1 MELIFAGL
9 LDSISPNSLMFLLL
23 GVAIGV
29 VVGAIPGINGPMAI
43 ALFIP
48 VTYYMTPLTAIGFLV
63 GLNKGAFFG
72 GAVSAVLLRTP
83 GTPEAAATAWDGYPL
98 TRQGKGEKALRM
110 ALYSS
115 VAGDFLS
122 TVVLIL
128 VAAPLAA
135 VALFMGP
142 AEIFALISLALTVI
156 AGIGTTSI
164 ARGLIAA
171 AFGILVGLIGDEPV
185 TALPRLTFDIYQL
198 GAGLSLIPVAI
209 GLLAFSEILL
219 QLERFAVRGGVEHS
233 AHVFSKKIED
243 RLIGLREFF
252 ANWRTLVRGSLIGIG
267 VGAMPGLGAPVAS
280 FMSYDQAMKRSKHR
294 EEFGKGRLEGIA
306 ASESANS
313 SVVASS
319 LIPLFVLGIPGNLA
333 AAMLMGAFMIHGMQP
348 GPLLFKENA
357 QLMYGIYGSLL
368 LASLFLLVIGRF
380 GLRLFC
386 KAVDIPAIILYPI
399 VIFTCLMGAYLG
411 KSSMFDVGVM
421 LVFGVIGYYMR
432 KFDYSYVAFLIG
444 FILAPEWE
452 RALQQV
458 VIISEFDTWM
468 FFQRPVAMILMG
480 LTLFVIVRTY
490 MSSASAR
497 RRKRAEDER
506 AEAER
511 AAAGSNESN

>member
-1 MELIFAGL
+1 MEMIFAGL
-9 LDSISPNSLMFLLL
+9 LDSISPASLMFVLI

-29 VVGAIPGINGPMAI
+29 LVGAIPGINGPMAI

-48 VTYYMTPLTAIGFLV
+48 ITYYMTPLTAIGFLV

-98 TRQGKGEKALRM
+98 TQQGKGEKALRM

-115 VAGDFLS
+115 VVGDFLS
-122 TVVLIL
+122 TIVLIL
-128 VAAPLAA
+128 IAAPLAA
-135 VALFMGP
+135 LALFMGP
-142 AEIFALISLALTVI
+142 SEIFALISLALTVI

-164 ARGLIAA
+164 CRGLIAA
-171 AFGILVGLIGDEPV
+171 GLGIVMGLIGTEPV
-185 TALPRLTFDIYQL
+185 TALPRLTFDVYQL

-209 GLLAFSEILL
+209 GLLAFSEIII
-219 QLERFAVRGGVEHS
+219 QLERFTGKGAS
-233 AHVFSKKIED
+233 AQVATVFSSKRED
-243 RLIGLREFF
+243 RLLSLKEFF
-252 ANWRTLVRGSLIGIG
+252 ANTKTLVRGTLIGIG

-280 FMSYDQAMKRSKHR
+280 FMSYDQAMKRSKHK
-294 EEFGKGRLEGIA
+294 EEFGQGRLEGIG

-333 AAMLMGAFMIHGMQP
+333 AAMLMGAFMIFGMQP

-368 LASLFLLVIGRF
+368 LASLFLLVIGRV
-380 GLRLFC
+380 GMRLFC
-386 KAVDIPAIILYPI
+386 KAVNIPAMILYPI
-399 VIFTCLMGAYLG
+399 VMFTCIMGAYLG
-411 KSSMFDVGVM
+411 QSSMFDVGVM
-421 LVFGVIGYYMR
+421 LTFGFIGYFMR
-432 KFDYSYVAFLIG
+432 KLDYSYVAFLIG

-458 VIISEFDTWM
+458 VIISEFEPFM
-468 FFQRPVAMILMG
+468 FFQRPVAMVLMV
-480 LTLFVIVRTY
+480 LTLFVIGRTFW
-490 MSSASAR
+490 STLNAT
-497 RRKRAEDER
+497 RKK
-506 AEAER
+506 R
-511 AAAGSNESN
+511 AAATAAAAAGQHKSD

>member
-1 MELIFAGL
+1 MEMIIAGL
-9 LDSISPNSLMFLLL
+9 LDSITPASLLFLLG
-23 GVAIGV
+23 GVAVGV
-29 VVGAIPGINGPMAI
+29 LIGAIPGINGPMAI

-48 VTYYMTPLTAIGFLV
+48 ITYYMTPLTAIGFLV

-83 GTPEAAATAWDGYPL
+83 GTPEAAATSWDGYPL
-98 TRQGKGEKALRM
+98 TQQGKGEKALRM

-115 VAGDFLS
+115 VAGDFIS

-128 VAAPLAA
+128 IAAPLAA

-142 AEIFALISLALTVI
+142 PEIFALISLALTVI

-164 ARGLIAA
+164 CRGLIAA
-171 AFGILVGLIGDEPV
+171 GLGILIGLIGTEPV
-185 TALPRLTFDIYQL
+185 TALPRLTFDVYQL
-198 GAGLSLIPVAI
+198 GSGLSLIPVAI
-209 GLLAFSEILL
+209 GLLAFSEILV
-219 QLERFAVRGGVEHS
+219 QLEKFTGKAGGEH
-233 AHVFSKKIED
+233 AANVFSSKRED
-243 RLIGLREFF
+243 RLLSLKEFF
-252 ANWRTLVRGSLIGIG
+252 ANTKTLLRGSLIGIG

-280 FMSYDQAMKRSKHR
+280 FMSYDQAMKRSKNK
-294 EEFGKGRLEGIA
+294 EEFGKGSLEGIG

-313 SVVASS
+313 SVVAAS

-357 QLMYGIYGSLL
+357 QLMYGIYGSLI
-368 LASLFLLVIGRF
+368 LASLFLALIGRF
-380 GLRLFC
+380 GLRFFC
-386 KAVDIPAIILYPI
+386 KAVDIPAMILYPI
-399 VIFTCLMGAYLG
+399 VVFTCIMGAYLG

-421 LVFGVIGYYMR
+421 LTFGFIGYFMR

-458 VIISEFDTWM
+458 VIISQYDTFM
-468 FFQRPVAMILMG
+468 FFQRPVAMVLMV
-480 LTLFVIVRTY
+480 LTIFVVVRTFWG
-490 MSSASAR
+490 SINAR
-497 RRKRAEDER
+497 RKKKQVA
-506 AEAER
+506 AAA
-511 AAAGSNESN
+511 AAAGQHKGD

>member
-1 MELIFAGL
+1 MEMILAGL
-9 LDSISPNSLMFLLL
+9 MDSIAPASLMYLFL

-29 VVGAIPGINGPMAI
+29 IVGAIPGINGPMAI

-48 VTYYMTPLTAIGFLV
+48 ITYYMTPLTAIGFLV

-83 GTPEAAATAWDGYPL
+83 GTPEAAATSWDGYPL
-98 TRQGKGEKALRM
+98 TQQGKGEKALRM

-115 VAGDFLS
+115 VAGDFIS

-128 VAAPLAA
+128 IAAPLAA

-156 AGIGTTSI
+156 AGIGTNSI
-164 ARGLIAA
+164 SRGLVAA
-171 AFGILVGLIGDEPV
+171 GFGILLGLIGTEPV

-198 GAGLSLIPVAI
+198 GGGLSLIPVAI
-209 GLLAFSEILL
+209 GLLAFSEIII
-219 QLERFAVRGGVEHS
+219 QLEKITGKASGQCS
-233 AHVFSKKIED
+233 THVFSSKRED
-243 RLIGLREFF
+243 RLLSLKEFF
-252 ANWRTLVRGSLIGIG
+252 GNTRTLLRGSLIGIG

-280 FMSYDQAMKRSKHR
+280 FMSYDQAMKRSKKK
-294 EEFGKGRLEGIA
+294 EEFGKGSLEGIG

-368 LASLFLLVIGRF
+368 LASLFLMVIGRF
-380 GLRLFC
+380 GMKLFC
-386 KAVDIPAIILYPI
+386 KAVNIPAMILYPI
-399 VIFTCLMGAYLG
+399 VIFTCIMGSYLG
-411 KSSMFDVGVM
+411 RSSMFDVGVM
-421 LVFGVIGYYMR
+421 LAFGFVGYFMR
-432 KFDYSYVAFLIG
+432 KFDYSYVAFIIG

-458 VIISEFDTWM
+458 VIISQYDTYM
-468 FFQRPVAMILMG
+468 FFQRPVAMILMA
-480 LTLFVIVRTY
+480 LTIFVVVRTFWG
-490 MSSASAR
+490 SIQAG
-497 RRKRAEDER
+497 RKK
-506 AEAER
+506 R
-511 AAAGSNESN
+511 AAAAGQHSSD

>member
-1 MELIFAGL
+1 MEMIFAGL
-9 LDSISPNSLMFLLL
+9 MDSISPASLMFVVV

-29 VVGAIPGINGPMAI
+29 LVGAIPGINGPMAI

-48 VTYYMTPLTAIGFLV
+48 ITYYMTPLTAIGFLV

-98 TRQGKGEKALRM
+98 TQQGKGEKALRM

-122 TVVLIL
+122 TIVLVVI
-128 VAAPLAA
+128 AAPLAA

-142 AEIFALISLALTVI
+142 AEIFALISVALTVI

-164 ARGLIAA
+164 SRGLIAA
-171 AFGILVGLIGDEPV
+171 GLGITVGLIGTEPV
-185 TALPRLTFDIYQL
+185 TALPRLAFDIYQL
-198 GAGLSLIPVAI
+198 EGGLSLIPVAI
-209 GLLAFSEILL
+209 GLLAFSEIII
-219 QLERFAVRGGVEHS
+219 QMERFTGKGGGAEH
-233 AHVFSKKIED
+233 AATVFSSKRED
-243 RLIGLREFF
+243 RLLSLKEFF
-252 ANWRTLVRGSLIGIG
+252 SNARTLLRGTLIGIG

-280 FMSYDQAMKRSKHR
+280 FMSYDQAMKRSKQKDQ
-294 EEFGKGRLEGIA
+294 FGKGALEGIG

-313 SVVASS
+313 SVVAAS

-368 LASLFLLVIGRF
+368 LASGFLLVVGRF
-380 GLRLFC
+380 GMRWFC
-386 KAVDIPAIILYPI
+386 KAVNIPSLILYPI
-399 VIFTCLMGAYLG
+399 VVFTCIMGSYLG
-411 KSSMFDVGVM
+411 RSSMFDVVVM
-421 LVFGVIGYYMR
+421 LVFSFVGYFMR

-458 VIISEFDTWM
+458 VIISQHDTYM
-468 FFQRPVAMILMG
+468 FFQRPVAVALMV
-480 LTLFVIVRTY
+480 LTFFVVARTFWG
-490 MSSASAR
+490 SIHAGR
-497 RRKRAEDER
+497 KKRA
-506 AEAER
+506 AEAAV
-511 AAAGSNESN
+511 AAVGQHKGD

>member
-1 MELIFAGL
+1 MDMIIEGL
-9 LDSISPNSLMFLLL
+9 MNALTPISLMYVFL
-23 GVAIGV
+23 GVFLGV
-29 VVGAIPGINGPMAI
+29 LIGAIPGINGPMAI

-48 VTYYMTPLTAIGFLV
+48 ITYYMTPLTAIGFLV

-83 GTPEAAATAWDGYPL
+83 GTPEAAATSWDGYPL
-98 TRQGKGEKALRM
+98 TQQGKGEKALRM

-128 VAAPLAA
+128 IAAPLAA

-142 AEIFALISLALTVI
+142 SEIFALITLALTII
-156 AGIGTTSI
+156 AGIGTSSI
-164 ARGLIAA
+164 GRGLIAA
-171 AFGILVGLIGDEPV
+171 SFGILIGLIGTEPV
-185 TALPRLTFDIYQL
+185 TALPRLTFDVYQL
-198 GAGLSLIPVAI
+198 GSGLSLIPVAI
-209 GLLAFSEILL
+209 GLLAFSEILI
-219 QLERFAVRGGVEHS
+219 QLEKFTGKSSSPQTVHK
-233 AHVFSKKIED
+233 FSDKPED
-243 RLIGLREFF
+243 RFVPLKEFF
-252 ANWRTLVRGSLIGIG
+252 KNTKTLIRGSAIGIG

-280 FMSYDQAMKRSKHR
+280 FMSYDRAMKRSKHK

-357 QLMYGIYGSLL
+357 SLMYGIYGSLVI
-368 LASLFLLVIGRF
+368 ASLFLLIIGRF
-380 GLRLFC
+380 GLRYFC
-386 KAVDIPAIILYPI
+386 KAVNIPAMILYPI
-399 VIFTCLMGAYLG
+399 VMFTCIMGAYLG
-411 KSSMFDVGVM
+411 KSSMFDVGIM
-421 LVFGVIGYYMR
+421 LFFGFLGYFMR

-458 VIISEFDTWM
+458 VIISQYDTYM
-468 FFQRPVAMILMG
+468 FFQRPVAMGLMILA
-480 LTLFVIVRTY
+480 FIVIARTFWT
-490 MSSASAR
+490 SF
-497 RRKRAEDER
+497 
-506 AEAER
+506 AER
-511 AAAGSNESN
+511 KKKKKAYELEQAKNG

>member
-1 MELIFAGL
+1 MDMIIAGL
-9 LDSISPNSLMFLLL
+9 LDSISPESVMFLLL
-23 GVAIGV
+23 GVTVGV
-29 VVGAIPGINGPMAI
+29 LIGAIPGINGPMAI

-48 VTYYMTPLTAIGFLV
+48 ITYYMTPLTAIGFLV

-98 TRQGKGEKALRM
+98 TQQGKGEKALRM

-115 VAGDFLS
+115 VAGDLLS
-122 TVVLIL
+122 TIVLI
-128 VAAPLAA
+128 VIAAPLAA
-135 VALFMGP
+135 IALFMGP
-142 AEIFALISLALTVI
+142 AELFALISVALTVI
-156 AGIGTTSI
+156 AGIGTNSI
-164 ARGLIAA
+164 GRGLIAA
-171 AFGILVGLIGDEPV
+171 AFGILVGLIGTEPV

-198 GAGLSLIPVAI
+198 GSGLSLIPVAI

-219 QLERFAVRGGVEHS
+219 QLERFSGKGGAEHS
-233 AHVFSKKIED
+233 AHVFSSKPED
-243 RLIGLREFF
+243 RFVSFKEFF
-252 ANWRTLVRGSLIGIG
+252 ANFKTLLRGSLIGIG

-280 FMSYDQAMKRSKHR
+280 FMSYDQAMKRSPHKD
-294 EEFGKGRLEGIA
+294 EFGKGRLEGIA

-357 QLMYGIYGSLL
+357 QLMYGIYGSLV

-380 GLRLFC
+380 GLRYFC
-386 KAVDIPAIILYPI
+386 KAVDIPAMILYPI

-411 KSSMFDVGVM
+411 KSSLFDVGVM
-421 LVFGVIGYYMR
+421 LTFGFIGYYMR

-458 VIISEFDTWM
+458 VIISEHDPFM
-468 FFQRPVAMILMG
+468 FVQRPVAMGLMA
-480 LTLFVIVRTY
+480 LTLFVIVRTFWNS
-490 MSSASAR
+490 MKEGKR
-497 RRKRAEDER
+497 RR
-506 AEAER
+506 AEANI
-511 AAAGSNESN
+511 AGQHSGD

>member
-1 MELIFAGL
+1 MELLLAGL
-9 LDSISPNSLMFLLL
+9 LDALSPSSLLFVL
-23 GVAIGV
+23 IGV
-29 VVGAIPGINGPMAI
+29 GVGVLVGAIPGINGPMAI

-48 VTYYMTPLTAIGFLV
+48 ITYYMTPLTAIGFLV

-83 GTPEAAATAWDGYPL
+83 GTPEAAATSWDGYPL
-98 TRQGKGEKALRM
+98 TQKGQGEKALRM
-110 ALYSS
+110 ALYGS
-115 VAGDFLS
+115 VTGDFLS
-122 TVVLIL
+122 TIVLVM

-135 VALFMGP
+135 VALLMGP

-164 ARGLIAA
+164 SRGLIAA
-171 AFGILVGLIGDEPV
+171 AFGILVGLIGTEPV
-185 TALPRLTFDIYQL
+185 TALPRLTFDVYQL
-198 GAGLSLIPVAI
+198 AGGLSLIPVAI
-209 GLLAFSEILL
+209 GLLAFSEILV
-219 QLERFAVRGGVEHS
+219 QLERYTRRDRSEKCAIE
-233 AHVFSKKIED
+233 FSDNPAD
-243 RLIGLREFF
+243 RFLSFREYIANYKTLI
-252 ANWRTLVRGSLIGIG
+252 RGSLIGIG

-280 FMSYDQAMKRSKHR
+280 FLSYDQAMKRSKHK

-333 AAMLMGAFMIHGMQP
+333 AAMLMGAFMIYGMQP

-357 QLMYGIYGSLL
+357 QLMYGIYGSLVI
-368 LASLFLLVIGRF
+368 ASLLLLVIGRL

-386 KAVDIPAIILYPI
+386 KAVNIPATILYPI
-399 VIFTCLMGAYLG
+399 VIFTCIMGAYLG

-421 LVFGVIGYYMR
+421 LTFGFLGYFMR
-432 KFDYSYVAFLIG
+432 KFDYSYVAFVIG

-458 VIISEFDTWM
+458 VIISENNPFM
-468 FFQRPVAMILMG
+468 FLHRPVALALMA
-480 LTLFVIVRTY
+480 LTVFAIARTFWVNVT
-490 MSSASAR
+490 AR
-497 RRKRAEDER
+497 RRKRTEQVALSGE
-506 AEAER
+506 
-511 AAAGSNESN
+511 

>member
-1 MELIFAGL
+1 MEMIIAGL
-9 LDSISPNSLMFLLL
+9 LDSISPMSMMFLFG
-23 GVAIGV
+23 GVAVGV
-29 VVGAIPGINGPMAI
+29 LIGAIPGINGPMAI

-48 VTYYMTPLTAIGFLV
+48 ITYYMTPLTAIGFLV

-98 TRQGKGEKALRM
+98 TQQGKGEKALRM

-115 VAGDFLS
+115 VAGDFIS
-122 TVVLIL
+122 TIVLIL
-128 VAAPLAA
+128 IAAPLAA

-142 AEIFALISLALTVI
+142 AEIFALICVALTVI

-164 ARGLIAA
+164 SRGLMAA
-171 AFGILVGLIGDEPV
+171 GFGILVGLIGTEPV

-198 GAGLSLIPVAI
+198 GSGLSLIPVAI
-209 GLLAFSEILL
+209 GLLAFSEIIL
-219 QLERFAVRGGVEHS
+219 QLERFAGKSGISH
-233 AHVFSKKIED
+233 AANVFSAKLED
-243 RLIGLREFF
+243 RLLTFKEFF
-252 ANWRTLVRGSLIGIG
+252 ANTKTLLRGSLIGIG

-280 FMSYDQAMKRSKHR
+280 FMSYDQAMKRSKKK
-294 EEFGKGRLEGIA
+294 EEFGKGSLEGIA

-313 SVVASS
+313 SVVAAS

-380 GLRLFC
+380 GLRYFC
-386 KAVDIPAIILYPI
+386 KAVDIPAMILYPI
-399 VIFTCLMGAYLG
+399 VVFTCIMGSYLG

-421 LVFGVIGYYMR
+421 LIFGFIGYFMR

-452 RALQQV
+452 RSLQQV
-458 VIISEFDTWM
+458 VIISENDPLM
-468 FFQRPVAMILMG
+468 FFQRPVAMVLMA
-480 LTLFVIVRTY
+480 LTVFVIVRTFWV
-490 MSSASAR
+490 SINAG
-497 RRKRAEDER
+497 RKKRI
-506 AEAER
+506 EAAA
-511 AAAGSNESN
+511 AAAGQHKGD

>member
-1 MELIFAGL
+1 MEMILAGL
-9 LDSISPNSLMFLLL
+9 MDSIAPASLMYLFL

-29 VVGAIPGINGPMAI
+29 IVGAIPGINGPMAI

-48 VTYYMTPLTAIGFLV
+48 ITYYMTPLTAIGFLV

-83 GTPEAAATAWDGYPL
+83 GTPEAAATSWDGYPL
-98 TRQGKGEKALRM
+98 TQQGKGEKALRM

-115 VAGDFLS
+115 VAGDFIS

-128 VAAPLAA
+128 IAAPLAA

-156 AGIGTTSI
+156 AGIGTNSI
-164 ARGLIAA
+164 SRGLVAA
-171 AFGILVGLIGDEPV
+171 GFGILLGLIGTEPV

-198 GAGLSLIPVAI
+198 GGGLSLIPVAI
-209 GLLAFSEILL
+209 GLLAFSEIII
-219 QLERFAVRGGVEHS
+219 QLEKITGKASGQCS
-233 AHVFSKKIED
+233 THVFSSKRED
-243 RLIGLREFF
+243 RLLSLKEFF
-252 ANWRTLVRGSLIGIG
+252 GNTRTLLRGSLIGIG

-280 FMSYDQAMKRSKHR
+280 FMSYDQAMKRSKKK
-294 EEFGKGRLEGIA
+294 EEFGKGSLEGIG

-368 LASLFLLVIGRF
+368 LASLFLMVIGRF
-380 GLRLFC
+380 GMKLFC
-386 KAVDIPAIILYPI
+386 KAVNIPAMILYPI
-399 VIFTCLMGAYLG
+399 VIFTCIMGSYLG
-411 KSSMFDVGVM
+411 RSSMFDVGVM
-421 LVFGVIGYYMR
+421 LAFGFVGYFMR
-432 KFDYSYVAFLIG
+432 KFDYSYVAFIIG

-458 VIISEFDTWM
+458 VIISQYDTYM
-468 FFQRPVAMILMG
+468 FFQRPVAMILMA
-480 LTLFVIVRTY
+480 LTIFVVVRTFWG
-490 MSSASAR
+490 SIQTG
-497 RRKRAEDER
+497 RKK
-506 AEAER
+506 R
-511 AAAGSNESN
+511 AAAAAGQHSSD

>member
-1 MELIFAGL
+1 MEMIIAGL
-9 LDSISPNSLMFLLL
+9 LDSISPESLMFLLS
-23 GVAIGV
+23 GVAVGV
-29 VVGAIPGINGPMAI
+29 LVGAIPGINGPMAI

-48 VTYYMTPLTAIGFLV
+48 ITYYMTPLTAIGFLV

-83 GTPEAAATAWDGYPL
+83 GTPEAAATSWDGYAL
-98 TRQGKGEKALRM
+98 TQKGKGEKALRM

-122 TVVLIL
+122 TIVLIAI
-128 VAAPLAA
+128 AAPLAA

-142 AEIFALISLALTVI
+142 SEIFALISLALTVI

-164 ARGLIAA
+164 SRGLIAA
-171 AFGILVGLIGDEPV
+171 AFGILLGLVGTEPV

-198 GAGLSLIPVAI
+198 GSGLSLIPVAI
-209 GLLAFSEILL
+209 GLLAFSEILI
-219 QLERFAVRGGVEHS
+219 QLERYTKTGAAER
-233 AHVFSKKIED
+233 AANVFSSKLED
-243 RLIGLREFF
+243 RFVSLKEFLGSIKTLI
-252 ANWRTLVRGSLIGIG
+252 RGSLIGIG

-280 FMSYDQAMKRSKHR
+280 FMSYDQAMKRSKAR
-294 EEFGKGRLEGIA
+294 DEFGKGRLEGIA

-348 GPLLFKENA
+348 GPLLFQENA
-357 QLMYGIYGSLL
+357 QLMYGIYGSLI
-368 LASLFLLVIGRF
+368 LASLFLLLIGRF

-386 KAVDIPAIILYPI
+386 RAVEIPAMILYPI
-399 VIFTCLMGAYLG
+399 VIFTCVMGAYLG
-411 KSSMFDVGVM
+411 KSSLFDVGVM
-421 LVFGVIGYYMR
+421 LTFGVVGYFMR

-452 RALQQV
+452 RTLQQV
-458 VIISEFDTWM
+458 VIISENDPFM
-468 FFQRPVAMILMG
+468 FFQRPVAMALMG
-480 LTLFVIVRTY
+480 LTVFVVARTFWTS
-490 MSSASAR
+490 MSSKTKDRSEKDTTKGSA
-497 RRKRAEDER
+497 
-506 AEAER
+506 
-511 AAAGSNESN
+511 

>member
-1 MELIFAGL
+1 MEMIVAGL
-9 LDSISPNSLMFLLL
+9 LDSVSPESLMFLLL

-29 VVGAIPGINGPMAI
+29 LVGAIPGINGPMAI

-98 TRQGKGEKALRM
+98 TRQGKGEKGLRM

-115 VAGDFLS
+115 VAGDLLS
-122 TVVLIL
+122 TVVLIAI
-128 VAAPLAA
+128 AAPLAA

-142 AEIFALISLALTVI
+142 SEIFALISLALTVI

-164 ARGLIAA
+164 CRGLIAA
-171 AFGILVGLIGDEPV
+171 AFGILVGLVGTEPV
-185 TALPRLTFDIYQL
+185 TALPRLTFDVYQL

-219 QLERFAVRGGVEHS
+219 QLERFSGKGAEHS
-233 AHVFSKKIED
+233 AYVFSQKPED
-243 RLIGLREFF
+243 RFVGLREFF
-252 ANWRTLVRGSLIGIG
+252 ANFRTLLRSSLIGIG

-280 FMSYDQAMKRSKHR
+280 FMSYDQAMKRSRHP

-357 QLMYGIYGSLL
+357 QLMYGIYGSLV
-368 LASLFLLVIGRF
+368 LASLFLLLVGRF

-386 KAVDIPAIILYPI
+386 KAVDIPAMILYPI
-399 VIFTCLMGAYLG
+399 VIFTCIMGAYLG
-411 KSSMFDVGVM
+411 QSSMFDVGVM
-421 LVFGVIGYYMR
+421 LTFGFIGYFMR

-458 VIISEFDTWM
+458 VIISENDPYM

-480 LTLFVIVRTY
+480 LTLFVVARTFWST
-490 MSSASAR
+490 MNRGR
-497 RRKRAEDER
+497 RR
-506 AEAER
+506 
-511 AAAGSNESN
+511 GG

>member
-1 MELIFAGL
+1 MEMILAGL
-9 LDSISPNSLMFLLL
+9 MDSITPISLMYVFI
-23 GVAIGV
+23 GVAIGIL
-29 VVGAIPGINGPMAI
+29 VGAIPGINGPMAI

-48 VTYYMTPLTAIGFLV
+48 ITYYMTPLTAIGFLV

-83 GTPEAAATAWDGYPL
+83 GTPEAAATSWDGYPL
-98 TRQGKGEKALRM
+98 TQQGKGEKALRM

-115 VAGDFLS
+115 VAGDFIS
-122 TVVLIL
+122 TIVLIMI
-128 VAAPLAA
+128 AAPLAA

-142 AEIFALISLALTVI
+142 SEIFALISLALTVI
-156 AGIGTTSI
+156 AGIGTSSI
-164 ARGLIAA
+164 CRGLVAA
-171 AFGILVGLIGDEPV
+171 GFGILLGLIGTEPV

-198 GAGLSLIPVAI
+198 GSGLSLIPVAI
-209 GLLAFSEILL
+209 GLLAFSEILI
-219 QLERFAVRGGVEHS
+219 QLERFAGKDGKHI
-233 AHVFSKKIED
+233 AHVFSKKLED
-243 RLIGLREFF
+243 RFVSLKEFLS
-252 ANWRTLVRGSLIGIG
+252 NTKTLLRGSLIGIG

-280 FMSYDQAMKRSKHR
+280 FMSYDQAMKRSKHK

-357 QLMYGIYGSLL
+357 QLMYGIYGSLVI
-368 LASLFLLVIGRF
+368 ASLFLLVIGRF
-380 GLRLFC
+380 GLRYFC
-386 KAVDIPAIILYPI
+386 KAVNIPAMILYPI
-399 VIFTCLMGAYLG
+399 VMFTCIMGAYLG
-411 KSSMFDVGVM
+411 KSSMFDVSVM
-421 LVFGVIGYYMR
+421 LAFGFVGYFMR

-458 VIISEFDTWM
+458 VIISEHDPFM
-468 FFQRPVAMILMG
+468 FFQRPVAMVLMV
-480 LTLFVIVRTY
+480 LTLFVIVRTFWV
-490 MSSASAR
+490 SINAG
-497 RRKRAEDER
+497 RKKRVE
-506 AEAER
+506 
-511 AAAGSNESN
+511 AAAVAAGQHKSD

>member
-1 MELIFAGL
+1 MEMILAGL
-9 LDSISPNSLMFLLL
+9 MDSISPQSLMFLFV
-23 GVAIGV
+23 GVTIGV

-83 GTPEAAATAWDGYPL
+83 GTPEAAATSWDGYPL
-98 TRQGKGEKALRM
+98 TQQGKGEKGLRM

-115 VAGDFLS
+115 VAGDLLS
-122 TVVLIL
+122 TIVLI
-128 VAAPLAA
+128 VIAAPLAA

-142 AEIFALISLALTVI
+142 TEIFALISLALTVI

-164 ARGLIAA
+164 GRGLAAA
-171 AFGILVGLIGDEPV
+171 AFGITVGLIGTEPV
-185 TALPRLTFDIYQL
+185 TALPRLTFDVYQL

-209 GLLAFSEILL
+209 GLLAFSEIIL
-219 QLERFAVRGGVEHS
+219 QLEKITLAGGAAKC
-233 AHVFSKKIED
+233 AHKFSKKYED
-243 RLIGLREFF
+243 RFISLKEFF
-252 ANWRTLVRGSLIGIG
+252 SNFKTLLRSSLIGIG

-280 FMSYDQAMKRSKHR
+280 FMSYDQAMKRSKHK
-294 EEFGKGRLEGIA
+294 EEFGKGCLEGIA

-348 GPLLFKENA
+348 GPLLFQENA
-357 QLMYGIYGSLL
+357 QLMYGIYGSLV

-386 KAVDIPAIILYPI
+386 RAVNIPAMVLYPI

-421 LVFGVIGYYMR
+421 LAFGVLGYFMR

-458 VIISEFDTWM
+458 VIISENDPFM
-468 FFQRPVAMILMG
+468 FFQRPVAMGLMV
-480 LTLFVIVRTY
+480 LTAFVIVRTFWK
-490 MSSASAR
+490 SIQEGKK
-497 RRKRAEDER
+497 KRA
-506 AEAER
+506 AT
-511 AAAGSNESN
+511 AANHPQ